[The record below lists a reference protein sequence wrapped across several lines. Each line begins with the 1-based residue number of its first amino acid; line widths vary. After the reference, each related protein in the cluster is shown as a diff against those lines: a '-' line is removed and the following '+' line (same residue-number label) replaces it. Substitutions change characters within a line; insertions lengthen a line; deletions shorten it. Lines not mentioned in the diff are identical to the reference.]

1 MATSMIM
8 YVVLTV
14 AGALGS
20 LIAWD
25 DLRDPKAGE

>member
-8 YVVLTV
+8 YVILTIT
-14 AGALGS
+14 GALGS

-25 DLRDPKAGE
+25 DLRDHQTEE